1 MSSNDTSTQ
10 LCFKVKQEL
19 ALYCPLHAE
28 WCYWIL
34 ADGYMVTN
42 VTKSYTVRS
51 LDTLHRF
58 YGYVC
63 IVLYFIVVTKYFQG
77 LGALQDAWRGHPC
90 HVSLPD
96 VKLRDRRGQ
105 NRKFWA
111 SQCRNF
117 WLWQERLSR
126 EPLWQSWNKL
136 LGPFWHCPL
145 ASNTTRH

>member
-63 IVLYFIVVTKYFQG
+63 IVLYCIVLWSPNISRV
-77 LGALQDAWRGHPC
+77 WEPC
-90 HVSLPD
+90 KMHGEATHAMSACQTLSWGIGEVKTGNSGPASAETSGCGRNGFHVNLC
-96 VKLRDRRGQ
+96 G
-105 NRKFWA
+105 NHEI
-111 SQCRNF
+111 NF
-117 WLWQERLSR
+117 LDHFDTV
-126 EPLWQSWNKL
+126 P
-136 LGPFWHCPL
+136 
-145 ASNTTRH
+145 